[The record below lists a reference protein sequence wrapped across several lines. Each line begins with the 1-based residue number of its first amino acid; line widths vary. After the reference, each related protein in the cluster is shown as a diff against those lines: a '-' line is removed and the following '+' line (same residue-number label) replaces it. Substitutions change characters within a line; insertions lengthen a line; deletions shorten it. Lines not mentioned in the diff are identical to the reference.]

1 MKASLFSCLSM
12 ARKGVFF
19 MKIGFIGAGKVG
31 TAFGSYLKQK
41 GFQVAGYYSRT
52 FSSAQ
57 NAAAASDSRAFD
69 SLSRLSEACD
79 LLFITTG
86 DDDVSSVAAQLAQ
99 SPCLRRGQL
108 IVHMSGALP
117 STVLNPVKARG
128 CSVYSLHPLQSFAD
142 IQKSVQDLSATY
154 FSLEGDG
161 EHIEILENML
171 KDCGNRYFILKADQ
185 KTLYHAAACILS
197 NYLVTLVHKG
207 LQLMEGIEPDGRVA
221 FEAMLPLIE
230 GTLKNISMLGTK
242 AALTGPIARQDIH
255 TVAKQLEAV
264 QTAAPEQLA
273 LFAALAAETAKLAG
287 YCQNDKGPSL
297 QLEQLI
303 KSYL

>member
-1 MKASLFSCLSM
+1 
-12 ARKGVFF
+12 

-41 GFQVAGYYSRT
+41 DFQVAGYYSRT

-57 NAAAASDSRAFD
+57 KAAAKSGSEAFD
-69 SLSRLSEACD
+69 SLKQLLEASD

-86 DDDVSSVAAQLAQ
+86 DDDIPSVAAQLAQ
-99 SPCLRRGQL
+99 SGGLRKAQL

-117 STVLNPVKARG
+117 STVLSPVKSWG
-128 CSVYSLHPLQSFAD
+128 CSIYSLHPLQAFAD
-142 IQKSVQDLSATY
+142 AQKSVQDLSASY
-154 FSLEGDG
+154 FSLEGDR

-171 KDCGNRYFILKADQ
+171 KACGNRYFVLKADQ
-185 KTLYHAAACILS
+185 KTLYHAAACMLS

-207 LQLMEGIEPDGRVA
+207 LQLMEGMELDGRTAV
-221 FEAMLPLIE
+221 EAMLPLIE
-230 GTLKNISMLGTK
+230 GTIKNISLLGTK
-242 AALTGPIARQDIH
+242 AALTGPIARQDLQ

-264 QTAAPEQLA
+264 QTNAPEQLP
-273 LFAALAAETAKLAG
+273 LFAALAAETAKLAEPS
-287 YCQNDKGPSL
+287 QNGSDL
-297 QLEQLI
+297 QRQLEQLI